1 MTPTVV
7 VAHGVG
13 GRQDL
18 PIPFGLAVAGAV
30 TALVVSFLVLRVA
43 WRRSRFRGDRS
54 GRPLPVAVTRAA
66 DSPWTR
72 WALRLL
78 GLVAGAYVALGAVA
92 GPDLATNPT
101 AGVVYVLLW
110 VGMVPLSLLF
120 GPVWRLV
127 NPLRTLHLLLCRAV
141 RLDPAV
147 GLRSLPAGAGL
158 WPAAAWLAAF
168 TWLELVAPDRATL
181 PVIRAWFAVFVGV
194 TALGAVVFGSRWFDH
209 ADPFEAYSSLVAR
222 LSWLGRRHDG
232 RLVARNPLENLD
244 VTPPWPGLTA
254 TVAVLLG
261 STMFDSASA
270 SPWWA
275 RWVQESGLPPTLAGT
290 VGLLTAMLLVYLTFT
305 LAVRWTAALAGSDR
319 RGLSDLFAHS
329 VVPIVVG
336 YVSAHYLTLFVL
348 EGQRTVVL
356 LADPLGTGANWL
368 GTAGLAENR
377 WIAGQPTL
385 VASIQVAAI
394 VVGHVLGIVSAHD
407 RAVRLF
413 PAARPDCQ
421 LPLLVVMVCYT
432 VGGLLLLFAA

>member
-1 MTPTVV
+1 VL
-7 VAHGVG
+7 AHGVG

-18 PIPFGLAVAGAV
+18 PIPFSLAVAGAAA
-30 TALVVSFLVLRVA
+30 ALVVSFLVLLMA
-43 WRRSRFRGDRS
+43 WRRSRFQGDQS
-54 GRPLPVAVTRAA
+54 GRPLPLAVSRAA
-66 DSPWTR
+66 DSSWMR

-78 GLVAGAYVALGAVA
+78 GLVVAAYVTVGALA

-110 VGMVPLSLLF
+110 IGIVPLSLLF
-120 GPVWRLV
+120 GPFWRLV
-127 NPLRTLHLLLCRAV
+127 NPLRTLHLLLCRAI

-147 GLRSLPAGAGL
+147 GMRTLPVGVGL

-181 PVIRAWFAVFVGV
+181 PVIRAWFAVFVAV
-194 TALGAVVFGSRWFDH
+194 MLLGAVVFGSRWFDR
-209 ADPFEAYSSLVAR
+209 ADPFEAYSALVAR
-222 LSWLGRRHDG
+222 LSWLGRRNDG

-244 VTPPWPGLTA
+244 GTPVRPGLTA

-270 SPWWA
+270 SPWWD
-275 RWVQESGLPPTLAGT
+275 RWVQETGVPDTVAGT
-290 VGLLTAMLLVYLTFT
+290 GGLLAAVLLVYVTFT
-305 LAVRWTAALAGSDR
+305 VAVRWVASLAGADR
-319 RGLSDLFAHS
+319 RGLSDRFAHS

-336 YVSAHYLTLFVL
+336 YVIAHYFTLFVL
-348 EGQRTVVL
+348 EGQRTLVL
-356 LADPLGTGANWL
+356 LSDPLGTGANWL
-368 GTAGLAENR
+368 GTAGMTENR

-385 VASIQVAAI
+385 VASVQVGAI
-394 VVGHVLGIVSAHD
+394 VVGHVLGIVAAHD

-413 PAARPDCQ
+413 PTARPDCQ
-421 LPLLVVMVCYT
+421 LPLLVVMVVYT

>member
-1 MTPTVV
+1 VL
-7 VAHGVG
+7 AHGVG

-18 PIPFGLAVAGAV
+18 PIPFSLAVAGAAA
-30 TALVVSFLVLRVA
+30 ALVVSFLVLRMA
-43 WRRSRFRGDRS
+43 WRRSRFRGDQS
-54 GRPLPVAVTRAA
+54 GRPLPLAVSRAA
-66 DSPWTR
+66 DSSWTR

-78 GLVAGAYVALGAVA
+78 GLAATGYVTWGAVA
-92 GPDLATNPT
+92 GPDLATNPS

-110 VGMVPLSLLF
+110 IGIVPLSLLF

-127 NPLRTLHLLLCRAV
+127 NPLRTLHLLLCRAI

-147 GLRSLPAGAGL
+147 GMRTLPAGVGL
-158 WPAAAWLAAF
+158 WPAAAGLAAF

-181 PVIRAWFAVFVGV
+181 PVIRAWFAVFVAV
-194 TALGAVVFGSRWFDH
+194 MLLGAVVFGSRWFDH

-222 LSWLGRRHDG
+222 LSWLGRRDDG

-244 VTPPWPGLTA
+244 GTPVRPGLTA

-270 SPWWA
+270 SPWWD
-275 RWVQESGLPPTLAGT
+275 RWVQETGVPDTLAGT
-290 VGLLTAMLLVYLTFT
+290 VGLLAAVLLVFLTFGS
-305 LAVRWTAALAGSDR
+305 AVWWTATLAGSDR
-319 RGLSDLFAHS
+319 RGLSDVFAHS

-336 YVSAHYLTLFVL
+336 YVIAHYLTLFVL
-348 EGQRTVVL
+348 EGQRTLVL
-356 LADPLGTGANWL
+356 LSDPLGTGANWL
-368 GTAGLAENR
+368 GTAGLTENR

-394 VVGHVLGIVSAHD
+394 VVGHVLGIVAAHD

-413 PAARPDCQ
+413 PSARPDCQ
-421 LPLLVVMVCYT
+421 LPLLVVMVFYT